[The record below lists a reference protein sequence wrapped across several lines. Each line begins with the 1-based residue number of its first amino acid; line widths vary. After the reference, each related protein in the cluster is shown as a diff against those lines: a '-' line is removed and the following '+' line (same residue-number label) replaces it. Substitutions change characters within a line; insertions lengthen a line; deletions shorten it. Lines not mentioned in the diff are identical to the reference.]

1 MTLPDGARLTWSCA
15 DGSRGRR
22 WRGVAT
28 LEGVITHTSL
38 IEVDRAGRPT
48 RLELTTPAGL
58 LTLHP
63 SRDGLELH
71 GNVVSTSDRP
81 VRGLRFAWGPE
92 HELDVL
98 CRPLALAIGLHRRRD
113 LAIGQ
118 NAEVDVVEVEADLS
132 ARPAR
137 RQVERTGQG
146 SGRDTWL
153 VRGTPGAPELRVE
166 LQPDGLP
173 AGGSQEA
180 LETD

>member
-1 MTLPDGARLTWSCA
+1 
-15 DGSRGRR
+15 
-22 WRGVAT
+22 VAT

-38 IEVDRAGRPT
+38 IEVDRTGRPS

-63 SRDGLELH
+63 SHDGLELH
-71 GNVVSTSDRP
+71 GNVVSTSGGP

-98 CRPLALAIGLHRRRD
+98 GRPLALAIGLHRRRD
-113 LAIGQ
+113 LAVGQ
-118 NAEVDVVEVEADLS
+118 MTEIDVVEIEVDLT

-137 RQVERTGQG
+137 RQVEHAGQG
-146 SGRDTWL
+146 SGLEKWL
-153 VRGTPGAPELRVE
+153 VRATPASEWRIE
-166 LQPDGLP
+166 LQADGLLA
-173 AGGSQEA
+173 AGSHEA

>member
-1 MTLPDGARLTWSCA
+1 
-15 DGSRGRR
+15 
-22 WRGVAT
+22 VAT
-28 LEGVITHTSL
+28 VEGAITHTSL

-71 GNVVSTSDRP
+71 GNVVSTSDLP
-81 VRGLRFAWGPE
+81 VRGLRFAWSAE

-98 CRPLALAIGLHRRRD
+98 GRPLALAIGLHRRRD

-118 NAEVDVVEVEADLS
+118 QVELDVVEVGPDLV

-137 RQVERTGQG
+137 RQVERTGQA
-146 SGRDTWL
+146 SGLHTWL
-153 VRGTPGAPELRVE
+153 VRGTPGTLELRIE
-166 LQPDGLP
+166 LQADGLP
-173 AGGSQEA
+173 AGGSHEA